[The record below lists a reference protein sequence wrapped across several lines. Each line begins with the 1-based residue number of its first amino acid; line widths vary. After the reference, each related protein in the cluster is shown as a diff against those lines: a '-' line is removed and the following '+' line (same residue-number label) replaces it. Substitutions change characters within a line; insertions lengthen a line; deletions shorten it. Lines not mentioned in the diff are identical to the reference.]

1 MTRKLSIVLSL
12 LASVLAVVPA
22 AAGAF
27 EVENAE
33 GWLRDSAGAPQL
45 RAGTHPDFNIAIHLS
60 KTTNSEGNPAPDG
73 NPKEIEVTLPPGL
86 IGNPSAVPT
95 CTQTD
100 ISVLKYVANCSPS
113 AQVGVASV
121 TNYVAGGTATEV
133 PVYNMV
139 PPQGVAAEFAFNLVS
154 DIVHIDST
162 VVADPGAPGGYRL
175 RTTIK
180 KISQGIAIGDT
191 TLTLWGA
198 PSSHAH
204 DLERSGREGFP
215 PGIES
220 IESEVTRPGALMTN
234 PTSCGSM
241 PQSTTVRVDDW
252 ATPGSYSSAGYDHD
266 VDGNPFVFTDC
277 GQVRF
282 EASFEA
288 QPTTTQA
295 ESPSG
300 LDVTLTLPQNE
311 LPEGIAH
318 AALRDA
324 VVTLPQGM
332 AVNPSSAGGLGSC
345 APGQIGLGDD
355 GSPACPADAKIG
367 TVQIDTPLLPNPLKG
382 SVYLAQQGQNKFGS
396 LLALYLVVDDP
407 ETGVRLK
414 IPGKVET
421 DPATGR
427 LVTRFS
433 EAPQLPVD
441 SLRLHLDG
449 GQRASLVTPPSCGT
463 YTTQGE
469 FSPWSGNAPVVS
481 TDSFQISQ
489 GPEGGACPSGRF
501 APTLKAGTANPAAGE
516 YSPFELR
523 IARADGSDRLGG
535 VSVALPE
542 GLLGKLAG
550 IPYCSDAALGSIPT
564 AEGTGAAQVASPSC
578 PDASKVGTVA
588 VSAGAGQ
595 SPFWVKTGSAYL
607 AGPYKGA
614 PLSLAIVTPAL
625 AGPFDLGNV
634 VVRAALHVD
643 PETAQVSAVSDPLP
657 TILSGIP
664 LDLRE
669 VRVSLDRK
677 DFMLNPTSC
686 RAQRVEST
694 LTALGGATA
703 SPSAPFTAASCS
715 GLGFSPK
722 LALKLKGGAR
732 RGAFPRLTATVRAKG
747 GQANLARVAVGLP
760 HSEFL
765 AQGHIRTVCTRVQF
779 AADQCPASS
788 IYGYAE
794 ARTPLL
800 SDPLRGPVYLRSS
813 SHKLPDLVAA
823 LRGQI
828 DIDLDGRID
837 SHDHGIRTTFET
849 IPDAPI
855 TSFVLRM
862 KGGKKSLLENSA
874 SLCGKAAGKAQV
886 RMLAQNGARHNIA
899 PKLTVPCRKK
909 H

>member
-12 LASVLAVVPA
+12 LVFALAVVPA
-22 AAGAF
+22 AADAL

-33 GWLRDSAGAPQL
+33 GSLRDSSGAPLLVAGA
-45 RAGTHPDFNIAIHLS
+45 HPDFNIAIHMTKRADS
-60 KTTNSEGNPAPDG
+60 AGNPTPDG
-73 NPKEIEVTLPPGL
+73 NPKDIEVTLPPGL

-95 CTQTD
+95 CTQAELV
-100 ISVLKYVANCSPS
+100 VLNFVADCSPS
-113 AQVGVASV
+113 TQVGIASI
-121 TNYVAGGTATEV
+121 TNYVAGSTVTPV

-139 PPQGVAAEFAFNLVS
+139 PPSGVAAEFAFNLLS
-154 DIVHIDST
+154 DIVHIDSS
-162 VVADPGAPGGYRL
+162 VVADPGSPGGYRL
-175 RTTIK
+175 ETTIEN
-180 KISQGIAIGDT
+180 ISQGIAIGDT

-198 PSSHAH
+198 PSSHVH
-204 DLERSGREGFP
+204 DLERGGKEGFP
-215 PGIES
+215 PGIEP
-220 IESEVTRPGALMTN
+220 IESEVTRPRALMTN
-234 PTSCGSM
+234 PTHCS
-241 PQSTTVRVDDW
+241 PEAQSTGVRVSAWEAPLD
-252 ATPGSYSSAGYDHD
+252 YSSTSFDHD
-266 VDGNPFVFTDC
+266 EEGNPFLFTGC
-277 GQVRF
+277 GQVPF
-282 EASFEA
+282 EASLEA

-295 ESPSG
+295 DSPTG

-311 LPEGIAH
+311 LPEGISD

-324 VVTLPQGM
+324 VVTLPEGM
-332 AVNPSSAGGLGSC
+332 TINPSSAGGLGSC
-345 APGQIGLGDD
+345 SPDQIGLGD
-355 GSPACPADAKIG
+355 GNAPACGADSRIG
-367 TVQIDTPLLPNPLKG
+367 SVQIDTPLLPNPLKG
-382 SVYLAQQGQNKFGS
+382 NVYLAQQGHNKFGS
-396 LLALYLVVDDP
+396 LLALYLAVDDP
-407 ETGVRLK
+407 ATGVRLK

-421 DPATGR
+421 DPTSGR
-427 LVTRFS
+427 LVARFT

-441 SLRLHLDG
+441 SLQLQLDG
-449 GQRASLVTPPSCGT
+449 GPRASLMTPRSCGT
-463 YTTQGE
+463 YSTRGE
-469 FSPWSGNAPVVS
+469 FSPWSGNAGVVS
-481 TDSFQISQ
+481 TDSFKIEQ
-489 GPEGGACPSGRF
+489 GPGGAACPSGQF
-501 APTLKAGTANPAAGE
+501 DPTLAAGTANPAAGS

-523 IARADGSDRLGG
+523 IARADGTDRLSK
-535 VSVALPE
+535 VSVRLPK

-550 IPYCSDAALGSIPT
+550 IPYCSDAALAAIPT
-564 AEGTGAAQVASPSC
+564 VEGSGAGEAASPSC
-578 PDASKVGTVA
+578 PAASRVGSVA
-588 VSAGAGQ
+588 ASAGAGQ

-634 VVRAALHVD
+634 VVRAALDVD
-643 PETAQVSAVSDPLP
+643 PETAQVSADSDPLP

-669 VRVSLDRK
+669 VRVSLDRE

-686 RAQRVEST
+686 GAQRVEST

-703 SPSAPFTAASCS
+703 SPSAPFTAASCA
-715 GLGFSPK
+715 GLGFAPN
-722 LALKLKGGAR
+722 LALNLKGGTR
-732 RGAFPRLTATVRAKG
+732 RGAFPQLTAKLDAKA

-765 AQGHIRTVCTRVQF
+765 AQGHIGTVCTRVQL
-779 AADQCPASS
+779 AADQCPADS

-794 ARTPLL
+794 AKTPLL
-800 SDPLRGPVYLRSS
+800 SEPLRGPVYLRSS

-837 SHDHGIRTTFET
+837 SHNRGIRTTFET

-855 TSFVLRM
+855 SSFVLRM

-886 RMLAQNGARHNIA
+886 RMLGQNGARHATA
-899 PKLTVPCRKK
+899 PKLNAPCGKK